1 MAKLPWYWHR
11 LRAMGPTEIASHL
24 RKKLFQWSDEQALP
38 NWSSTPVRTGDLPVF
53 PQLPSAE
60 SAPAIL
66 REALQ
71 GDVRDI
77 LDGRWKAFAHLE
89 LKVDDPPLWQA
100 DYLAGKDLET
110 EEPAFHL
117 DHRRL
122 PEGADIKLIWELSR
136 WYLLVRLAMAAYV
149 LGDAR
154 AARKCIEWLE
164 DWTKHN
170 LPYRGWNWTSALEVG
185 MRLVQFTWIDALL
198 NSFAGRPPPLNP
210 PARETAVV
218 HVGSL
223 PLKEPGA
230 GLMESKELQERLHA
244 LRRQILPA
252 HVRYAW
258 RYRSFG
264 SSANNHLLGELTG
277 LILAIARWPEL
288 AHWAGSLAGLRKL
301 WEREVLAQFAGDG
314 GHREQALNYHLFSWE
329 FCWQAQAALEQVDR
343 PISSQVE
350 ERLRNAANFFVNV
363 QGDGE
368 AWDYGDSDNAF
379 VTPFFLDGKNAAA
392 EWRDWFRY
400 PASSPAIHY
409 WWGQIKSG
417 GLQAPGPRFAPVAN
431 GAGVRAGWQ
440 IYSESGFAI
449 SRSENWTLRWDVSPL
464 GYLSTAAHGHLDALH
479 LSIWFREVAIVI
491 DPGTGAYYVDR
502 GLRTYLASWQA
513 HNGPHPV
520 GSDFPERLGPFLWSA
535 HHSDPDLKPGADT
548 SLSGEVSLPSGLLK
562 RTLIPL
568 SRDEGWQVDDAFHPR
583 AAAGGDEFCVRW
595 QFAPGARLDKLA
607 ERKFRISRAGV
618 SIEIEVGGDWAEV
631 RPVIEGN
638 NRPLASAALR
648 EPGAE
653 YGGTVAP
660 AFRKIE
666 WSPYLKLTARG
677 HKPCVFRTTFLACGG
692 S

>member
-110 EEPAFHL
+110 EEQAFHL

-136 WYLLVRLAMAAYV
+136 WHLLVRLAMAAYV

-170 LPYRGWNWTSALEVG
+170 PPYRGWNWTSALEVG

-198 NSFAGRPPPLNP
+198 NGFAGRPPPLNP

-230 GLMESKELQERLHA
+230 GLMESKELQERLQA

-264 SSANNHLLGELTG
+264 SSANNHILGELTG

-288 AHWAGSLAGLRKL
+288 AHWAGSLAVLRKL
-301 WEREVLAQFAGDG
+301 WEREVLAQFA
-314 GHREQALNYHLFSWE
+314 
-329 FCWQAQAALEQVDR
+329 
-343 PISSQVE
+343 
-350 ERLRNAANFFVNV
+350 
-363 QGDGE
+363 
-368 AWDYGDSDNAF
+368 
-379 VTPFFLDGKNAAA
+379 
-392 EWRDWFRY
+392 
-400 PASSPAIHY
+400 
-409 WWGQIKSG
+409 
-417 GLQAPGPRFAPVAN
+417 
-431 GAGVRAGWQ
+431 
-440 IYSESGFAI
+440 
-449 SRSENWTLRWDVSPL
+449 
-464 GYLSTAAHGHLDALH
+464 
-479 LSIWFREVAIVI
+479 
-491 DPGTGAYYVDR
+491 
-502 GLRTYLASWQA
+502 
-513 HNGPHPV
+513 
-520 GSDFPERLGPFLWSA
+520 
-535 HHSDPDLKPGADT
+535 
-548 SLSGEVSLPSGLLK
+548 
-562 RTLIPL
+562 
-568 SRDEGWQVDDAFHPR
+568 
-583 AAAGGDEFCVRW
+583 
-595 QFAPGARLDKLA
+595 
-607 ERKFRISRAGV
+607 
-618 SIEIEVGGDWAEV
+618 
-631 RPVIEGN
+631 
-638 NRPLASAALR
+638 
-648 EPGAE
+648 
-653 YGGTVAP
+653 
-660 AFRKIE
+660 
-666 WSPYLKLTARG
+666 
-677 HKPCVFRTTFLACGG
+677 
-692 S
+692 